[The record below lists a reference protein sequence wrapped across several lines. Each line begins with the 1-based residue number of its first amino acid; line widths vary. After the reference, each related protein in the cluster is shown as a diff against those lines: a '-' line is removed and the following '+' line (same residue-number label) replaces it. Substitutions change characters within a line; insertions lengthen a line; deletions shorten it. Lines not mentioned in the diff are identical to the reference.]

1 MVRRLML
8 AAAAAVLLVGAA
20 PEAKRAEDLGWLA
33 GSWVAEEAEGNWTE
47 ERWAKPRGGVMLGTS
62 LSGKGGEAGW
72 FEFMRIAAGEDGRLA
87 FHASPGGA
95 PASAFPIV
103 ASGKN
108 QVTFENPAHE
118 YPTRIVY
125 RRDGNVLNA
134 TISGPGGAKARSW
147 RFRRK
152 GI

>member
-1 MVRRLML
+1 MKQWIV
-8 AAAAAVLLVGAA
+8 AAAAVLLTGAA

-33 GSWVAEEAEGNWTE
+33 GSWVAEEAGGAWTE

-72 FEFMRIAAGEDGRLA
+72 FEFMRIAADKDGGLA

-95 PASAFPIV
+95 PPSAFPLV
-103 ASGKN
+103 ASGPR
-108 QVTFENPAHE
+108 QATFENPAHD

-125 RRDGNVLNA
+125 RREGKVLNA
-134 TISGPGGAKARSW
+134 TISGPGGTKQRSW
-147 RFRRK
+147 RFRK
-152 GI
+152 VG

>member
-1 MVRRLML
+1 M
-8 AAAAAVLLVGAA
+8 AAAALLLIGAA

-33 GSWVAEEAEGNWTE
+33 GTWLAEEPSDSWTE

-72 FEFMRIAAGEDGRLA
+72 FEYMRIAAGKDGKPA

-95 PASAFPIV
+95 PASAFPLV
-103 ASGKN
+103 ASGPREA
-108 QVTFENPAHE
+108 TFENVAHD

-125 RRDGNVLNA
+125 RRQGNILEA
-134 TISGPGGAKARSW
+134 TISGPGGSKPRSW

-152 GI
+152 AN